1 MKYNKGER
9 GKILKNDVVYIFLVK
24 DFLEEGEPIFISH
37 HGEQSHLHTDIAPI
51 HNQKVDFDGAVL
63 LWAMGMGGL
72 SDGGNTL

>member
-1 MKYNKGER
+1 ME
-9 GKILKNDVVYIFLVK
+9 
-24 DFLEEGEPIFISH
+24 DFLEEGEPIFIPH